1 MSDRNERRPAP
12 KATLPKRATGTI
24 RSEPEI
30 IRTRR
35 RIGTTGASIGD
46 RDQRID
52 EADLDSRIR
61 S

>member
-1 MSDRNERRPAP
+1 MSKRDERRPAP
-12 KATLPKRATGTI
+12 KATLPKRATGSI

-35 RIGTTGASIGD
+35 RIGTNGGSVGD
-46 RDQRID
+46 RDPRLD
-52 EADLDSRIR
+52 EADIDSRIR